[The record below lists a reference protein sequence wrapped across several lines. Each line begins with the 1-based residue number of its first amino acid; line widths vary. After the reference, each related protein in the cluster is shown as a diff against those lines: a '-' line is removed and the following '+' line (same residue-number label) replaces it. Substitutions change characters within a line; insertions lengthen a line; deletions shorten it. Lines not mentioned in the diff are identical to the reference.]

1 MNRKDIIDTL
11 TPRQAVLA
19 LVADLKKYA
28 EYEYETQAKVPG
40 TDSYFRNRRDALLFA
55 AEYMEKAL

>member
-1 MNRKDIIDTL
+1 MQRNDIIDTL
-11 TPRQAVLA
+11 TPRQAVLT

-28 EYEYETQAKVPG
+28 QFEYENQPKVPG
-40 TDSYFRNRRDALLFA
+40 TGAYFKHRRDALLFA